1 MADINLK
8 HLLAMATISNTTNT
22 TYNDALTAFQNAYAG
37 ESFNPDKDQR
47 LIFAQWNGKGTSFY
61 ANGVLYDIYG
71 NRLKSA
77 ASTLNG
83 ATATESATGT
93 YTYTTTYTLEDNST
107 STSSFQIALGNG
119 IKGAVA
125 GNVLTM
131 SVTRTGVSSA
141 NWSSLTDISESFQT
155 VITNNALA
163 DGENLTETT
172 NKLDA
177 KILGLALEVV
187 ANEAACAAALQSL
200 RTIIGLEENFS
211 IPTSSTYVAGQTNI
225 VTAIDALESRL
236 RSVETLPTFDVV
248 VLGDAELPTASAD
261 TYHKIYLKTATGSA
275 TQNVY
280 KEYITVRSGVEGAYT
295 YSWELIGDTA
305 IDLTGYLKTVTVNG
319 KAYSNAS
326 GSSIDLGTVVNE
338 IESGNSE
345 QLTATSNVTEGVN
358 KVTIT
363 PVTATVTQATD
374 TLSSDSETALLKGD
388 AIAKIKAYVDD
399 QVKIIWEAISL

>member
-22 TYNDALTAFQNAYAG
+22 TYNDALTTFKNAYAG

-200 RTIIGLEENFS
+200 ITIIGLEENFS

-225 VTAIDALESRL
+225 VTAIDTLESRL
-236 RSVETLPTFDVV
+236 RSVESLPTFDVV

-280 KEYITVRSGVEGAYT
+280 KEYITVRSGNEGAYT

>member
-22 TYNDALTAFQNAYAG
+22 TYNDALTTFKNAYAG

-71 NRLKSA
+71 SRLKSA

-83 ATATESATGT
+83 AAATESATGT

-141 NWSSLTDISESFQT
+141 NWSSLTGISESFQT

-261 TYHKIYLKTATGSA
+261 TYHKIYLKTSTGSA

-280 KEYITVRSGVEGAYT
+280 KEYITVRSGNEGAYT

-326 GSSIDLGTVVNE
+326 GSSIDLGEIVNKV
-338 IESGNSE
+338 ESGNSN
-345 QLTATSNVTEGVN
+345 QLTATSNVADGVN
-358 KVTIT
+358 TVTIT
-363 PVTATVTQATD
+363 PVTATVTQAAD
-374 TLSSDSETALLKGD
+374 ALSSDSDVALLKGD

>member
-22 TYNDALTAFQNAYAG
+22 TYNDALTTFKNAYAG

-71 NRLKSA
+71 SRLKSA

-83 ATATESATGT
+83 AAATESATGT

-141 NWSSLTDISESFQT
+141 NWSSLTGISESFQT

-236 RSVETLPTFDVV
+236 RSVESLPTFDVV

-280 KEYITVRSGVEGAYT
+280 KEYITVRSGNEGAYT

-326 GSSIDLGTVVNE
+326 GSSIDLGEIVNKV
-338 IESGNSE
+338 ESGNSN
-345 QLTATSNVTEGVN
+345 QLTATSNVADGVN
-358 KVTIT
+358 TVTIT

-374 TLSSDSETALLKGD
+374 ALSSDSDVALLKGD

>member
-37 ESFNPDKDQR
+37 ESFGTDKDQR

-83 ATATESATGT
+83 AAATESATGT

-107 STSSFQIALGNG
+107 STSSFQIALGDG

-163 DGENLTETT
+163 DGENITTTT

-187 ANEAACAAALQSL
+187 ENEAACAAALQSL

-236 RSVETLPTFDVV
+236 RSVESLPTFDVV

-261 TYHKIYLKTATGSA
+261 TYHKLYLKTATGTGA
-275 TQNVY
+275 QNVY

-319 KAYSNAS
+319 KAYSNAT
-326 GSSIDLGTVVNE
+326 GSSIDLGEIVNKV
-338 IESGNSE
+338 ESGNSN
-345 QLTATSNVTEGVN
+345 QLTATSNTADGVN
-358 KVTIT
+358 TVTIT
-363 PVTATVTQATD
+363 PVTATVTQAED
-374 TLSSDSETALLKGD
+374 TLSSDSDVALLKGD

>member
-22 TYNDALTAFQNAYAG
+22 TYNDALTTFKNAYAG
-37 ESFNPDKDQR
+37 ESFGTDKDQR

-236 RSVETLPTFDVV
+236 RSVESLPTFDVV

-280 KEYITVRSGVEGAYT
+280 KEYITVRSGNEGAYT

-326 GSSIDLGTVVNE
+326 GSSIDLGEVVNKV
-338 IESGNSE
+338 ESGNSN
-345 QLTATSNVTEGVN
+345 QLTATSNVADGVN
-358 KVTIT
+358 TVTIT

>member
-22 TYNDALTAFQNAYAG
+22 TYNDALTAFKNAYAG

-125 GNVLTM
+125 DNVLTM

-187 ANEAACAAALQSL
+187 TNEATVATALQSL

-236 RSVETLPTFDVV
+236 RSVESLPTFDVV

-326 GSSIDLGTVVNE
+326 GSSIDLGEVVNKV
-338 IESGNSE
+338 ESGNSN
-345 QLTATSNVTEGVN
+345 QLTATSNTADGVN
-358 KVTIT
+358 TVTIT

-374 TLSSDSETALLKGD
+374 TLSSDSDVALLKGD

>member
-22 TYNDALTAFQNAYAG
+22 TYNDALTAFKNAYAG

-236 RSVETLPTFDVV
+236 RSVESLPTFDVV

-326 GSSIDLGTVVNE
+326 GSSIDLGEVVNKV
-338 IESGNSE
+338 ESGNSN
-345 QLTATSNVTEGVN
+345 QLTATSNTTDGVN
-358 KVTIT
+358 TVTIT

-374 TLSSDSETALLKGD
+374 TLSSDSDVALLKGD

>member
-37 ESFNPDKDQR
+37 ESFGTDKDQR

-77 ASTLNG
+77 ASILNG

-236 RSVETLPTFDVV
+236 QSVESLPTFDVV

-261 TYHKIYLKTATGSA
+261 TYHKLYLKTATGTGA
-275 TQNVY
+275 QNVY
-280 KEYITVRSGVEGAYT
+280 KEYITVRSGNEGAYT

-326 GSSIDLGTVVNE
+326 GSSIDLGEIVNKV
-338 IESGNSE
+338 ESGNSN
-345 QLTATSNVTEGVN
+345 QLTATSNVADGVN
-358 KVTIT
+358 TVTIT
-363 PVTATVTQATD
+363 PVTATVTQAED
-374 TLSSDSETALLKGD
+374 TLSSDSDVALLKGD

>member
-37 ESFNPDKDQR
+37 ESFGTDKDQR

-61 ANGVLYDIYG
+61 ANGVLFDIYG

-236 RSVETLPTFDVV
+236 QSVESLPTFDVV

-261 TYHKIYLKTATGSA
+261 TYHKLYLKTATGTGA
-275 TQNVY
+275 QNVY
-280 KEYITVRSGVEGAYT
+280 KEYITVRSGNEGAYT

-326 GSSIDLGTVVNE
+326 GSSIDLGEIVNKV
-338 IESGNSE
+338 ESGNSN
-345 QLTATSNVTEGVN
+345 QLTATSNTTDGVN
-358 KVTIT
+358 TVTIT

-374 TLSSDSETALLKGD
+374 TLSSDSDVALLKGD

>member
-37 ESFNPDKDQR
+37 ESFSPDKDQR

-119 IKGAVA
+119 IKGAVT

-141 NWSSLTDISESFQT
+141 NWSSLTDVSESFQT

-187 ANEAACAAALQSL
+187 ANEATVATALQSL

-236 RSVETLPTFDVV
+236 QSVESLPTFDVV

-280 KEYITVRSGVEGAYT
+280 KEYITVRSGVQGAYT

-326 GSSIDLGTVVNE
+326 GSSIDLGEVVNKV
-338 IESGNSE
+338 ESGNTN
-345 QLTATSNVTEGVN
+345 QLTATNNVADGVN
-358 KVTIT
+358 TVTIT

-374 TLSSDSETALLKGD
+374 TLSSDSDVALLKGD

>member
-71 NRLKSA
+71 NRLKNA
-77 ASTLNG
+77 ATTLNG

-93 YTYTTTYTLEDNST
+93 YTYTTTYNLEDNST
-107 STSSFQIALGNG
+107 STSVFQLALGNG

-141 NWSSLTDISESFQT
+141 NWSSLTDISEAFQT
-155 VITNNALA
+155 VITNNTLA

-177 KILGLALEVV
+177 KILGLALEAV
-187 ANEAACAAALQSL
+187 ANEAATAAAFQSL
-200 RTIIGLEENFS
+200 RTTIGLEENFS
-211 IPTSSTYVAGQTNI
+211 VPSSSTYVAGQTNI
-225 VTAIDALESRL
+225 VTAIEGLNSRL
-236 RSVETLPTFDVV
+236 SAVETLPTFDVV

-280 KEYITVRSGVEGAYT
+280 KEYITVRSGVQGAYT

-326 GSSIDLGTVVNE
+326 GSSIDLGEIVNKV
-338 IESGNSE
+338 ESGNSN
-345 QLTATSNVTEGVN
+345 QLTATSNTVDGVN
-358 KVTIT
+358 TVTIT

-374 TLSSDSETALLKGD
+374 TLSSDSEVALLKGD

>member
-22 TYNDALTAFQNAYAG
+22 TYNDALTAFKNAYAG

-125 GNVLTM
+125 DNVLTM

-187 ANEAACAAALQSL
+187 ANEAATTAAFQSL
-200 RTIIGLEENFS
+200 RTTIGLEENFS
-211 IPTSSTYVAGQTNI
+211 VPSSSTYVAGQTNI
-225 VTAIDALESRL
+225 VTAIEGLNSRL
-236 RSVETLPTFDVV
+236 SAVETLPTFDVV

-261 TYHKIYLKTATGSA
+261 TYHKIYLKTATGTGA
-275 TQNVY
+275 QNVY
-280 KEYITVRSGVEGAYT
+280 KEYITVRSGNEGAYT

-326 GSSIDLGTVVNE
+326 GSSIDLGEVVNKV
-338 IESGNSE
+338 ESGNSN
-345 QLTATSNVTEGVN
+345 QLTATSNTADGVN
-358 KVTIT
+358 TVTIT
-363 PVTATVTQATD
+363 PVTATVTQAED
-374 TLSSDSETALLKGD
+374 TLSSDSDVALLKGD

>member
-37 ESFNPDKDQR
+37 ESFGTDKDQR

-107 STSSFQIALGNG
+107 STSSFQIALGDG

-163 DGENLTETT
+163 DGENITTTT

-236 RSVETLPTFDVV
+236 RSVESLPTFDVV

-280 KEYITVRSGVEGAYT
+280 KEYITVRSGNEGAYT

-326 GSSIDLGTVVNE
+326 GSSIDLGEIVNKV
-338 IESGNSE
+338 ESGNSN
-345 QLTATSNVTEGVN
+345 QLTATSNVAEGVN
-358 KVTIT
+358 TVTIT
-363 PVTATVTQATD
+363 PVTATVTQAAD
-374 TLSSDSETALLKGD
+374 TLSSDSDVALLKGD

>member
-22 TYNDALTAFQNAYAG
+22 TYNDALTAFKNAYAG

-236 RSVETLPTFDVV
+236 RSVESLPTFDVV

-338 IESGNSE
+338 IESGNSN

>member
-22 TYNDALTAFQNAYAG
+22 TYNDALTAFKNAYAG
-37 ESFNPDKDQR
+37 ESFGTDKDQR

-200 RTIIGLEENFS
+200 RTSIGLEENFS

-236 RSVETLPTFDVV
+236 RSVESLPTFDVV

>member
-22 TYNDALTAFQNAYAG
+22 TYNDALTAFKNAYAG

-107 STSSFQIALGNG
+107 STSSFQIALGDG

-163 DGENLTETT
+163 DGENITTTT

-187 ANEAACAAALQSL
+187 TNEATVATALQSL

-236 RSVETLPTFDVV
+236 RSVESLPTFDVV

-261 TYHKIYLKTATGSA
+261 TYHKLYLKTTTGTGA
-275 TQNVY
+275 QNVY

-305 IDLTGYLKTVTVNG
+305 IDLTGYLKTVTVNN
-319 KAYSNAS
+319 KAYSNAT
-326 GSSIDLGTVVNE
+326 GSSIDLGEIVNKV
-338 IESGNSE
+338 ESGNTN
-345 QLTATSNVTEGVN
+345 QLTATSNVVDGVN
-358 KVTIT
+358 TVTIT

-374 TLSSDSETALLKGD
+374 TLSSDSDVALLKGD

>member
-37 ESFNPDKDQR
+37 ESFGTDKDQR

-236 RSVETLPTFDVV
+236 QSVESLPTFDVV

-261 TYHKIYLKTATGSA
+261 TYHKLYLKTATGTGA
-275 TQNVY
+275 QNVY
-280 KEYITVRSGVEGAYT
+280 KEYITVRSGNEGAYT

-319 KAYSNAS
+319 KAYSNAT
-326 GSSIDLGTVVNE
+326 GSSIDLGEIVNKV
-338 IESGNSE
+338 ESGNSN
-345 QLTATSNVTEGVN
+345 QLTATSNVADGVN
-358 KVTIT
+358 TVTIT
-363 PVTATVTQATD
+363 PVTATVTQAAD
-374 TLSSDSETALLKGD
+374 TLSSDSDVALLKGD

>member
-22 TYNDALTAFQNAYAG
+22 TYNDALTTFKNAYAG

-71 NRLKSA
+71 SRLKSA

-83 ATATESATGT
+83 AAATESATGT

-141 NWSSLTDISESFQT
+141 NWSSLTGISESFQT

-236 RSVETLPTFDVV
+236 RSVESLPTFDVV

-261 TYHKIYLKTATGSA
+261 TYHKIYLKTSTGSA

-280 KEYITVRSGVEGAYT
+280 KEYITVRSGNEGAYT

-326 GSSIDLGTVVNE
+326 GSSIDLGEIVNKV
-338 IESGNSE
+338 ESGNSN
-345 QLTATSNVTEGVN
+345 QLTATSNVADGVN
-358 KVTIT
+358 TVTIT

-374 TLSSDSETALLKGD
+374 ALSSDSDVALLKGD

>member
-37 ESFNPDKDQR
+37 ESFSPDKDQR

-119 IKGAVA
+119 IKGAVT

-141 NWSSLTDISESFQT
+141 NWSSLTDVSESFQT

-187 ANEAACAAALQSL
+187 ANEATVATALQSL

-236 RSVETLPTFDVV
+236 QSVESLPTFDVV

-280 KEYITVRSGVEGAYT
+280 KEYITVRSGNEGAYT

-319 KAYSNAS
+319 KAYSNAA
-326 GSSIDLGTVVNE
+326 GSSIDLGEVVNKV
-338 IESGNSE
+338 ESGNSN
-345 QLTATSNVTEGVN
+345 QLTATSNVADGVN
-358 KVTIT
+358 TVTIT
-363 PVTATVTQATD
+363 PVTATVTQAAD
-374 TLSSDSETALLKGD
+374 TLSSDSDVALLKGD

>member
-22 TYNDALTAFQNAYAG
+22 TYNDALTAFKNAYAG

-125 GNVLTM
+125 DNVLTM

-187 ANEAACAAALQSL
+187 ANEAACAAAFQSL

-225 VTAIDALESRL
+225 VTAIDALDSRL

-280 KEYITVRSGVEGAYT
+280 KEYITVRSGAEGAYT

-338 IESGNSE
+338 IESGNSN

-374 TLSSDSETALLKGD
+374 ALSSDSETALLKGD

>member
-37 ESFNPDKDQR
+37 ESFGTDKDQR

-141 NWSSLTDISESFQT
+141 NWSSLTDISEAFQT

-187 ANEAACAAALQSL
+187 ANEAATAAAFQSL
-200 RTIIGLEENFS
+200 RTTIGLEENFS
-211 IPTSSTYVAGQTNI
+211 VPSSSTYVAGQTNI
-225 VTAIDALESRL
+225 VTAIEGLNSRL
-236 RSVETLPTFDVV
+236 SAVETLPTFDVV

-261 TYHKIYLKTATGSA
+261 TYHKLYLKTATGTGA
-275 TQNVY
+275 QNVY
-280 KEYITVRSGVEGAYT
+280 KEYITVRSGAPEAYT

-326 GSSIDLGTVVNE
+326 GSSIDLGEIVNKV
-338 IESGNSE
+338 ESGNSN
-345 QLTATSNVTEGVN
+345 QLTATSNTVDGVN
-358 KVTIT
+358 TVTIT

>member
-22 TYNDALTAFQNAYAG
+22 TYNDALTTFKNAYAG

-71 NRLKSA
+71 SRLKSA

-141 NWSSLTDISESFQT
+141 NWSSLTGISESFQT

-261 TYHKIYLKTATGSA
+261 TYHKIYLKTSTGSA

-280 KEYITVRSGVEGAYT
+280 KEYITVRSGNEGAYT

-326 GSSIDLGTVVNE
+326 GSSIDLGEIVNKV
-338 IESGNSE
+338 ESGNSN
-345 QLTATSNVTEGVN
+345 QLTATSNVADGVN
-358 KVTIT
+358 TVTIT
-363 PVTATVTQATD
+363 PVTATVTQAAD
-374 TLSSDSETALLKGD
+374 ALSSDSDVALLKGD

>member
-22 TYNDALTAFQNAYAG
+22 TYNDALTTFKNAYAG

-141 NWSSLTDISESFQT
+141 NWSSLTDISEAFQT
-155 VITNNALA
+155 VINNNALA

-187 ANEAACAAALQSL
+187 ANEATVATALNTIRTSVGLATDGTISDANAYTHGKGNIIAAVEDL
-200 RTIIGLEENFS
+200 N
-211 IPTSSTYVAGQTNI
+211 
-225 VTAIDALESRL
+225 SRL
-236 RSVETLPTFDVV
+236 NAVETLPTFDVV

>member
-37 ESFNPDKDQR
+37 ESFGTDKDQR

-236 RSVETLPTFDVV
+236 QSVESLPTFDVV

-261 TYHKIYLKTATGSA
+261 TYHKLYLKTATGTGA
-275 TQNVY
+275 QNVY
-280 KEYITVRSGVEGAYT
+280 KEYITVRSGNEGAYT

-326 GSSIDLGTVVNE
+326 GSSIDLGEIVNKV
-338 IESGNSE
+338 ESGNSN
-345 QLTATSNVTEGVN
+345 QLTATSNVADGVN
-358 KVTIT
+358 TVTIT
-363 PVTATVTQATD
+363 PVTATVTQAED
-374 TLSSDSETALLKGD
+374 TLSSDSDVALLKGD

>member
-22 TYNDALTAFQNAYAG
+22 TYNDALTAFKNAYAG

-107 STSSFQIALGNG
+107 STSSFQIALGDG

-163 DGENLTETT
+163 DGENITTTT

-187 ANEAACAAALQSL
+187 TNEATVATALQSL

-236 RSVETLPTFDVV
+236 RSVESLPTFDVV

-261 TYHKIYLKTATGSA
+261 TYHKLYLKTATGTGA
-275 TQNVY
+275 QNVY

-305 IDLTGYLKTVTVNG
+305 IDLTGYLKTVTVNN
-319 KAYSNAS
+319 KAYSNAT
-326 GSSIDLGTVVNE
+326 GSSIDLGEIVNKV
-338 IESGNSE
+338 ESGNTN
-345 QLTATSNVTEGVN
+345 QLTATSNVVDGVN
-358 KVTIT
+358 TVTIT

-374 TLSSDSETALLKGD
+374 TLSSDSDVALLKGD

>member
-22 TYNDALTAFQNAYAG
+22 TYNDALTTFKNAYAG

-236 RSVETLPTFDVV
+236 RSVESLPTFDVV

-280 KEYITVRSGVEGAYT
+280 KEYITVRSGNEGAYT

-319 KAYSNAS
+319 KAYSNAT

>member
-141 NWSSLTDISESFQT
+141 NWSSLTDISEAFQT

-187 ANEAACAAALQSL
+187 ANEAATAAAFQSL
-200 RTIIGLEENFS
+200 RTTIGLEENFS
-211 IPTSSTYVAGQTNI
+211 VPASSTYVAGQTNI
-225 VTAIDALESRL
+225 VTAIEGLNSRL
-236 RSVETLPTFDVV
+236 SAVETLPTFDVV

-261 TYHKIYLKTATGSA
+261 TYHKIYLKTATGTGA
-275 TQNVY
+275 QNVY
-280 KEYITVRSGVEGAYT
+280 KEYITVRSGNEGAYT

-326 GSSIDLGTVVNE
+326 GSSIDLGEVVNKV
-338 IESGNSE
+338 ESGNTN
-345 QLTATSNVTEGVN
+345 QLTATNNVVDGVN
-358 KVTIT
+358 TVTIT

-374 TLSSDSETALLKGD
+374 TLSSDSEVALLKGD

>member
-37 ESFNPDKDQR
+37 ESFGTDKDQR

-77 ASTLNG
+77 ATALNG
-83 ATATESATGT
+83 ATATESATGI

-107 STSSFQIALGNG
+107 STSLFQIALGNG

-125 GNVLTM
+125 DNVLTM

-187 ANEAACAAALQSL
+187 ANEATVATALNTIRTSVGLATDGTISDTNAYTHGKGNIIAAVEDL
-200 RTIIGLEENFS
+200 N
-211 IPTSSTYVAGQTNI
+211 
-225 VTAIDALESRL
+225 SRL
-236 RSVETLPTFDVV
+236 NAVETLPTFDVV

>member
-22 TYNDALTAFQNAYAG
+22 TYSDALTALQNAYAG

-61 ANGVLYDIYG
+61 ANGVLFDIYG

-187 ANEAACAAALQSL
+187 ANEAACTTALQSL

-236 RSVETLPTFDVV
+236 QSVESLPTFDVV

-280 KEYITVRSGVEGAYT
+280 KEYITVRSGNEGAYT

-326 GSSIDLGTVVNE
+326 GSSIDLGEIVNKV
-338 IESGNSE
+338 ESGNSN
-345 QLTATSNVTEGVN
+345 QLTATSNVADGVN
-358 KVTIT
+358 TVTIT
-363 PVTATVTQATD
+363 PVTATVTQAAD
-374 TLSSDSETALLKGD
+374 TLSSDSDVALLKGD

>member
-37 ESFNPDKDQR
+37 ESFGTDKDQR

-125 GNVLTM
+125 SNVLTM

-211 IPTSSTYVAGQTNI
+211 IPTSSAYTHGKGNI
-225 VTAIDALESRL
+225 IAAVEDLNSRL
-236 RSVETLPTFDVV
+236 NAVETLPTFDVV

-280 KEYITVRSGVEGAYT
+280 KEYITVRSGVQGAYT

-319 KAYSNAS
+319 KAYSNAA
-326 GSSIDLGTVVNE
+326 GSSIDLGEIVNKV
-338 IESGNSE
+338 ESGNSN
-345 QLTATSNVTEGVN
+345 QLTATSNVADGVN
-358 KVTIT
+358 TVTIT
-363 PVTATVTQATD
+363 PVTATVTQAVD
-374 TLSSDSETALLKGD
+374 TLSSDSDVALLKGD

>member
-22 TYNDALTAFQNAYAG
+22 TYNDALTTFKNAYAG

-71 NRLKSA
+71 SRLKSA

-141 NWSSLTDISESFQT
+141 NWSSLTGISESFQT

-236 RSVETLPTFDVV
+236 RSVESLPTFDVV

-261 TYHKIYLKTATGSA
+261 TYHKIYLKTSTGSA

-280 KEYITVRSGVEGAYT
+280 KEYITVRSGNEGAYT

-326 GSSIDLGTVVNE
+326 GSSIDLGEIVNKV
-338 IESGNSE
+338 ESGNSN
-345 QLTATSNVTEGVN
+345 QLTATSNVADGVN
-358 KVTIT
+358 TVTIT
-363 PVTATVTQATD
+363 PVTATVTQAAD
-374 TLSSDSETALLKGD
+374 ALSSDSDVALLKGD

>member
-22 TYNDALTAFQNAYAG
+22 TYNDALTAFKNAYAG

-141 NWSSLTDISESFQT
+141 NWSSLTDISEAFQT

-236 RSVETLPTFDVV
+236 RSVESLPTFDVV

-280 KEYITVRSGVEGAYT
+280 KEYITVRSGNEGAYT

>member
-22 TYNDALTAFQNAYAG
+22 TYNDALTTFKNAYAG

-71 NRLKSA
+71 SRLKSA

-141 NWSSLTDISESFQT
+141 NWSSLTGISESFQT

-236 RSVETLPTFDVV
+236 RSVESLPTFDVV

-280 KEYITVRSGVEGAYT
+280 KEYITVRSGNEGAYT

-326 GSSIDLGTVVNE
+326 GSSIDLGEIVNKV
-338 IESGNSE
+338 ESGNSN
-345 QLTATSNVTEGVN
+345 QLTATSNVADGVN
-358 KVTIT
+358 TVTIT

-374 TLSSDSETALLKGD
+374 ALSSDSDVALLKGD

>member
-37 ESFNPDKDQR
+37 ESFGTDKDQR

-61 ANGVLYDIYG
+61 ANGVLFDIYG

-200 RTIIGLEENFS
+200 RTTIGLEENFS

-236 RSVETLPTFDVV
+236 QSVESLPTFDVV

-261 TYHKIYLKTATGSA
+261 TYHKIYLKTATGTGA
-275 TQNVY
+275 QNVY

-326 GSSIDLGTVVNE
+326 GSSIDLGEIVNKV
-338 IESGNSE
+338 ESGNSN
-345 QLTATSNVTEGVN
+345 QLTATSNVADGVN
-358 KVTIT
+358 TVTIT
-363 PVTATVTQATD
+363 PVTATVTQAED
-374 TLSSDSETALLKGD
+374 TLSSDSDVALLKGD

>member
-37 ESFNPDKDQR
+37 ESFNPNKDQR

-77 ASTLNG
+77 ASVLNG
-83 ATATESATGT
+83 AAATESATGT

-107 STSSFQIALGNG
+107 STSSFQIALGDG

-141 NWSSLTDISESFQT
+141 NWSSLTDISEPFQT

-163 DGENLTETT
+163 DGENITTTT

-236 RSVETLPTFDVV
+236 RSVESLPTFDVV

-261 TYHKIYLKTATGSA
+261 TYHKIYLKTATGTGA
-275 TQNVY
+275 QNVY

-319 KAYSNAS
+319 KAYSNAT
-326 GSSIDLGTVVNE
+326 GSSIDLGEIVNKV
-338 IESGNSE
+338 ESGNSN
-345 QLTATSNVTEGVN
+345 QLTATSNTTDGVN
-358 KVTIT
+358 TVTIT
-363 PVTATVTQATD
+363 PVTATVTQAED
-374 TLSSDSETALLKGD
+374 TLSSDNDVALLKGD

>member
-22 TYNDALTAFQNAYAG
+22 TYNDALTTFKNAYAG

-71 NRLKSA
+71 SRLKSA

-125 GNVLTM
+125 DNVLTM

-141 NWSSLTDISESFQT
+141 NWSSLTGISESFQT

-236 RSVETLPTFDVV
+236 RSVESLPTFDVV

-261 TYHKIYLKTATGSA
+261 TYHKIYLKTSTGSA

-280 KEYITVRSGVEGAYT
+280 KEYITVRSGNEGAYT

-326 GSSIDLGTVVNE
+326 GSSIDLGEIVNKV
-338 IESGNSE
+338 ESGNSN
-345 QLTATSNVTEGVN
+345 QLTATSNVADGVN
-358 KVTIT
+358 TVTIT
-363 PVTATVTQATD
+363 PVTATVTQAAD
-374 TLSSDSETALLKGD
+374 ALSSDSDVALLKGD

>member
-107 STSSFQIALGNG
+107 STSLFQIALGNG

-125 GNVLTM
+125 SNVLTM
-131 SVTRTGVSSA
+131 AVTRTGVSSA

-187 ANEAACAAALQSL
+187 ANEATVATALNTIRTSVGLATDGTISDTNAYTHGKGNIIAAVEDL
-200 RTIIGLEENFS
+200 N
-211 IPTSSTYVAGQTNI
+211 
-225 VTAIDALESRL
+225 SRL
-236 RSVETLPTFDVV
+236 NAVETLPTFDVV

-280 KEYITVRSGVEGAYT
+280 KEYITVRSGVQGAYT

>member
-8 HLLAMATISNTTNT
+8 HLLAMATISNTTST

-37 ESFNPDKDQR
+37 ESFGTDKDQR

-83 ATATESATGT
+83 AAATESATGT

-119 IKGAVA
+119 IKGAVTS
-125 GNVLTM
+125 NVLTM

-187 ANEAACAAALQSL
+187 ANEAACATALQSL

-225 VTAIDALESRL
+225 VTAIDALDSRL
-236 RSVETLPTFDVV
+236 RSVESLPTFDVV
-248 VLGDAELPTASAD
+248 VLGDAELPAASAD

-280 KEYITVRSGVEGAYT
+280 KEYITVRSGVQGAYT

-326 GSSIDLGTVVNE
+326 GSSIDLGEVVNKV
-338 IESGNSE
+338 ESGNSN
-345 QLTATSNVTEGVN
+345 QLTATSNTADGVN
-358 KVTIT
+358 TVTIT

-374 TLSSDSETALLKGD
+374 TLSSDSDVALLKGD

>member
-22 TYNDALTAFQNAYAG
+22 TYNDALTTFKNAYAG

-125 GNVLTM
+125 DNVLTM

-187 ANEAACAAALQSL
+187 ANEAACAAAFQSL

-225 VTAIDALESRL
+225 VTAIDALDSRL

-280 KEYITVRSGVEGAYT
+280 KEYITVRSGNEGAYT

-338 IESGNSE
+338 IESGNSN

-374 TLSSDSETALLKGD
+374 ALSSDSETALLKGD

>member
-37 ESFNPDKDQR
+37 ESFGTDKDQR

-107 STSSFQIALGNG
+107 STSSFQIALGDG

-163 DGENLTETT
+163 DGENITTTT

-236 RSVETLPTFDVV
+236 RSVESLPTFDVV

-280 KEYITVRSGVEGAYT
+280 KEYITVRSGNEGAYT

-326 GSSIDLGTVVNE
+326 GSSIDLGEIVNKV
-338 IESGNSE
+338 ESGNSN
-345 QLTATSNVTEGVN
+345 QLTATSNVAEGVN
-358 KVTIT
+358 TVTIT
-363 PVTATVTQATD
+363 PVTATVTQAAD
-374 TLSSDSETALLKGD
+374 TLSSDSDVALLKGD

-399 QVKIIWEAISL
+399 QVKIIWEVISL